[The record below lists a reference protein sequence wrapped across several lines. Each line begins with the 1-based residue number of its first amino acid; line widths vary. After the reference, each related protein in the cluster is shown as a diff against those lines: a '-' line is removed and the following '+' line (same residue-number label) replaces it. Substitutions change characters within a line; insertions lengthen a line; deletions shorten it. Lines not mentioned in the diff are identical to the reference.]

1 MIDFIGLGAQKSGTS
16 WVYACLYEHP
26 KICAP
31 IKEIHFFSRERFSK
45 GRKWYED
52 HFKRCK
58 NGLKQGEFS
67 TSYLYSK
74 ETPQRIKNMYP
85 HAKLIAILRNPVDRA
100 ISQYRNAIKA
110 GEIDETTSFNAYAKQ
125 EPSSLEQGLYVKQIK
140 RYLEYFPREQMLIL
154 IYEDTKKDPAKFIKT
169 IYEFLGVDPNFIPS
183 MLHTE
188 VNVTRTP
195 KNIGVEKLMHTFA
208 ESLRKIGFDKLV
220 HMIRKTGIPDMVRGV
235 NTKEEQRSKRMTEP
249 DKNELAKHFVDDAKE
264 LSGMLDRDVTKEW
277 GITG

>member
-1 MIDFIGLGAQKSGTS
+1 
-16 WVYACLYEHP
+16 
-26 KICAP
+26 
-31 IKEIHFFSRERFSK
+31 
-45 GRKWYED
+45 
-52 HFKRCK
+52 
-58 NGLKQGEFS
+58 
-67 TSYLYSK
+67 
-74 ETPQRIKNMYP
+74 
-85 HAKLIAILRNPVDRA
+85 
-100 ISQYRNAIKA
+100 
-110 GEIDETTSFNAYAKQ
+110 
-125 EPSSLEQGLYVKQIK
+125 
-140 RYLEYFPREQMLIL
+140 MLIL

-277 GITG
+277 NITT